1 MVILAD
7 SNFRAGLVN
16 FARLYEGNLESN
28 WMVFYIDRNHFEKP
42 A

>member
-1 MVILAD
+1 MVISAD

-16 FARLYEGNLESN
+16 VARLYEGNLESN
-28 WMVFYIDRNHFEKP
+28 WMVFYIDRNYFEKP